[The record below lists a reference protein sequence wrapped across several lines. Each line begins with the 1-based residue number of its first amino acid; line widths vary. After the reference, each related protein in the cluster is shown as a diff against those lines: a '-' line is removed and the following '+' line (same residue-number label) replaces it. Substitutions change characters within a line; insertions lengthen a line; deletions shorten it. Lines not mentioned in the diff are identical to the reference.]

1 MGLFLPIACVSRH
14 TISTHTVCACK
25 RFSIGSVCSI
35 LKIPLDQRVNRPRPG
50 IPNQTVLGF
59 SVLPVISSSH
69 VKHWSRMC
77 YISSVFVYIYLYIAP
92 STRHYQ
98 TSNRQ
103 EKKYNFRK
111 LVGRNVFWMS
121 YGLEDTDAG
130 TRCGSVEDVCIVLC
144 EGDPPVFLTL
154 WLQC

>member
-14 TISTHTVCACK
+14 MISTHTVCACK

-77 YISSVFVYIYLYIAP
+77 YISSVFVYIFIY
-92 STRHYQ
+92 STFNAKLPNVKSARK
-98 TSNRQ
+98 N
-103 EKKYNFRK
+103 NNIRK

-121 YGLEDTDAG
+121 YGSGDTDAS
-130 TRCGSVEDVCIVLC
+130 TLCGSVEDVCIVLC